1 MTVLSFLEIP
11 TLQIKEI
18 RMSNDNSFLI
28 KFLGVFM
35 IEIRNVTPE
44 KIENLIKLIAKLI
57 FIGIF
62 IFKLPEYINMFK

>member
-1 MTVLSFLEIP
+1 
-11 TLQIKEI
+11 
-18 RMSNDNSFLI
+18 MSNDNSFLI

-44 KIENLIKLIAKLI
+44 KVENLVKLIAKLI